1 MTPVFGHDRER
12 DEILSAARAGRL
24 HHGWI
29 FAGPHG
35 IGKAS
40 LARQIAL
47 CLLADGEQESMVA
60 SSHPS
65 AKLFEAGTHPDY
77 AELRRLEKDNG
88 DLARNI
94 SVDQVRSLS
103 RLLSTSSSVSKRR
116 IILID
121 AADDMERG
129 AANALLKSLEEPPRD
144 TIFLLISHSPSR
156 LLPTIRSRCRMLR
169 LSPLGSADMAA
180 ALRQADPAM
189 DEDEHHTLLRMGE
202 GSPGRALAL
211 AGLGIGD
218 MVAALERISQ
228 SGDPSNAERIAL
240 AKTLAIKSA
249 RPRYEAFLEQAP
261 AYIATRA
268 RELTGPALAEA
279 IAAWEAARD
288 LAMTA
293 IPLSLDPATTVFE
306 LCSHAAS
313 LAEPENEHALL

>member
-24 HHGWI
+24 HHGWV

-47 CLLADGEQESMVA
+47 CLLADGEQEGIVA

-94 SVDQVRSLS
+94 SVDQVRGLS
-103 RLLSTSSSVSKRR
+103 RLLSTSPSVSKRR

-144 TIFLLISHSPSR
+144 AIFLLISHSPSR

-240 AKTLAIKSA
+240 AKALAIKSA

-261 AYIATRA
+261 AYIAMRA
-268 RELTGPALAEA
+268 RELTGPALAKA

>member
-1 MTPVFGHDRER
+1 
-12 DEILSAARAGRL
+12 
-24 HHGWI
+24 
-29 FAGPHG
+29 
-35 IGKAS
+35 
-40 LARQIAL
+40 
-47 CLLADGEQESMVA
+47 
-60 SSHPS
+60 
-65 AKLFEAGTHPDY
+65 
-77 AELRRLEKDNG
+77 
-88 DLARNI
+88 
-94 SVDQVRSLS
+94 
-103 RLLSTSSSVSKRR
+103 
-116 IILID
+116 
-121 AADDMERG
+121 
-129 AANALLKSLEEPPRD
+129 
-144 TIFLLISHSPSR
+144 
-156 LLPTIRSRCRMLR
+156 MLR

-202 GSPGRALAL
+202 GSPGALAL